1 MASPLMAFPL
11 LSNLGTGGTGELV
24 IGDVDPAHYTGE
36 FRYLPVLN
44 MVPGRMGYR
53 EIKMDAW
60 NIGGIAIG
68 YTDKTVMESGTSLF
82 AVPSDAIKVLAKA
95 VGAMEV
101 LPIPPFNKEYLIDCY
116 TPGPNLDFVL
126 GGKIHIPTKAD
137 DVDHSGQ
144 HK

>member
-1 MASPLMAFPL
+1 M
-11 LSNLGTGGTGELV
+11 V
-24 IGDVDPAHYTGE
+24 IGVVDPAHYTGE
-36 FRYLPVLN
+36 FRYLPVQN
-44 MVPGRMGYR
+44 MVPGRMGYW
-53 EIKMDAW
+53 EVKMDAW

-101 LPIPPFNKEYLIDCY
+101 LPIPPFNKEYFIDCN

-126 GGKIHIPTKAD
+126 GGKTYILTKAD
-137 DVDHSGQ
+137 YVIPDQDQCLFGAMGIDIPAPPSNC
-144 HK
+144 

>member
-1 MASPLMAFPL
+1 M
-11 LSNLGTGGTGELV
+11 V
-24 IGDVDPAHYTGE
+24 IGDVDPARYAGV
-36 FRYLPVLN
+36 FRYLPVPN
-44 MVPGRMGYR
+44 MVPSRMGYW
-53 EIKMDAW
+53 EVKMDAW

-68 YTDKTVMESGTSLF
+68 YTDKTVMDSGTSLF

-126 GGKIHIPTKAD
+126 GGKNHTPTKAD

>member
-1 MASPLMAFPL
+1 M
-11 LSNLGTGGTGELV
+11 V
-24 IGDVDPAHYTGE
+24 IGDVDSVHYAGE
-36 FRYLPVLN
+36 LRYLQVLN
-44 MVPGRMGYR
+44 MVPSRMGYW
-53 EIKMDAW
+53 EVKMDAW
-60 NIGGIAIG
+60 NIGGIAIV
-68 YTDKTVMESGTSLF
+68 YTDKTVLDSGTSLF

-137 DVDHSGQ
+137 DVDHSGH